1 MMSENRPVAILP
13 PHDEL
18 ARLASEDPEALEAL
32 RSELIERYIAGAP
45 EGVQLRLRQLQF
57 RIDGIRKT
65 SSSPLVASQRI
76 HALMWESFVQL
87 KEELHRIGLLNRG
100 KASPPANGRASPK
113 RSAAVISL
121 TIRRFETSMSSRR

>member
-1 MMSENRPVAILP
+1 MNENRPVAILP
-13 PHDEL
+13 PHEAL

-32 RSELIERYIAGAP
+32 RRELIERQIASAP
-45 EGVQLRLRQLQF
+45 EAVQLRLRQLQF

-65 SSSPLVASQRI
+65 SSSPLAASQRI

-87 KEELHRIGLLNRG
+87 KEELHRFGLLNRG
-100 KASPPANGRASPK
+100 STSPPMTGRAPPK

-121 TIRRFETSMSSRR
+121 TIRRSNASMGGRL